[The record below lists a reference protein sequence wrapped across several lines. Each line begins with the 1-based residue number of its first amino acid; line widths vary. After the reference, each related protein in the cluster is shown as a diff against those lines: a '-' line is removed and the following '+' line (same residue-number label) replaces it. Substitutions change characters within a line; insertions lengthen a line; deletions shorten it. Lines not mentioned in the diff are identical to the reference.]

1 MFPHLT
7 PEITIMNN
15 GIKIIKTFCLALQS
29 WKNWICLNLNSAL
42 SSTKAANRNSSW
54 LLMGGAGRRLNSQ
67 SMHWTETESNKDL
80 LCILKGSFHYFSS
93 IFNLEFKRYQYRHS
107 APRSTLLRRMSRCQL
122 SYLFVNT
129 KQPRFLLEHPGLPK
143 FHGQTAGGRGAWQDT
158 VNSSTVSVLIQPSQ
172 HWVWLG

>member
-29 WKNWICLNLNSAL
+29 WKNWICLNLTQHFL
-42 SSTKAANRNSSW
+42 QQKQW
-54 LLMGGAGRRLNSQ
+54 IGILHDFWWEEQGRLNSQ